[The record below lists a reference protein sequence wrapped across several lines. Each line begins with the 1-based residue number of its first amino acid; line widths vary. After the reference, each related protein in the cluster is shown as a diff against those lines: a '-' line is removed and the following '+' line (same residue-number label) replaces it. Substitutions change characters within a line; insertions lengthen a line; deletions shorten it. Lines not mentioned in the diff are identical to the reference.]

1 MLNPLRAALLQR
13 VQVSSP
19 RDTARSDRFCPSGC
33 LQANGQSPWHPRLHE
48 RTRSQGPFLRRSYPA
63 STVIRPCPT
72 PARSIAVSDVEA
84 ATSDRTG
91 LPRLPASPFPRAA
104 PNTPADRMAARV
116 DCFAIRAAFPVLRAG
131 RHPHLFLSRPAQTSL
146 TLRPAGSLNRPRR
159 PLSRGFN
166 PASRPAKSL
175 VSYQVNRQFPGWNLP
190 PLVKRAFGAHL
201 KKEGF

>member
-1 MLNPLRAALLQR
+1 M
-13 VQVSSP
+13 
-19 RDTARSDRFCPSGC
+19 
-33 LQANGQSPWHPRLHE
+33 
-48 RTRSQGPFLRRSYPA
+48 
-63 STVIRPCPT
+63 RPCPT
-72 PARSIAVSDVEA
+72 PARSIANSDVEA
-84 ATSDRTG
+84 ATSDRAG
-91 LPRLPASPFPRAA
+91 LPRLPVSPFPRAA

-131 RHPHLFLSRPAQTSL
+131 RHPHLFLSRPAQASL

-201 KKEGF
+201 KRPQFPTRNRHCISHDFRGATARNTEFLLSARSFMPGLV

>member
-1 MLNPLRAALLQR
+1 MLNPLRAAFAQR

-33 LQANGQSPWHPRLHE
+33 LQANGQSPEHPCLHE

-72 PARSIAVSDVEA
+72 PARSIAASDVEA

-91 LPRLPASPFPRAA
+91 IPRLPASPFQRAA
-104 PNTPADRMAARV
+104 PNTPGDRMAARV

-131 RHPHLFLSRPAQTSL
+131 RHPHQYFRGLLRLHSRC
-146 TLRPAGSLNRPRR
+146 R
-159 PLSRGFN
+159 PLDRSTAQGGLRHE
-166 PASRPAKSL
+166 ASIRPVA
-175 VSYQVNRQFPGWNLP
+175 QPNRSSATGAIDNSPGGTYLHW
-190 PLVKRAFGAHL
+190 
-201 KKEGF
+201 